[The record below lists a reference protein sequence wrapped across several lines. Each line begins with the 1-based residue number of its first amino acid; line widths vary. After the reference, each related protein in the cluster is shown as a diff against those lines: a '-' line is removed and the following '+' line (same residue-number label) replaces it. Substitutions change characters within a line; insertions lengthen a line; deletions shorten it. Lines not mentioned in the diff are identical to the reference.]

1 MKTQE
6 IVANKVKVWLDAEE
20 QSYQWLADELGIS
33 KGMVGHLLSG
43 NRVLQPHHIE
53 LLAKLM
59 KLPISELLQGEKKEE
74 GLLTVYLR
82 GSTSNR
88 RSKREL
94 DSLLF
99 AIEDYVGLKEQV
111 TYES

>member
-6 IVANKVKVWLDAEE
+6 IVVKKVKVWLEAEGK
-20 QSYQWLADELGIS
+20 SYQWLADELELS

-43 NRVLQPHHIE
+43 KRVLQPHYIE
-53 LLAKLM
+53 QIAKLM
-59 KLPISELLQGEKKEE
+59 DIQLVDLLRDETLET
-74 GLLTVYLR
+74 GLLTVHLR
-82 GSTSNR
+82 GSISNR

-99 AIEDYVGLKEQV
+99 AIEDYIGLKDQV
-111 TYES
+111 KG

>member
-6 IVANKVKVWLDAEE
+6 IVVKKVKAWLEAEGKP
-20 QSYQWLADELGIS
+20 YQWLADELGLS

-43 NRVLQPHHIE
+43 NRVLQPQYVEQI
-53 LLAKLM
+53 AKLM
-59 KLPISELLQGEKKEE
+59 DTQVVDLLRDESREK
-74 GLLTVYLR
+74 GLLTVHLR
-82 GSTSNR
+82 GTISNR

-99 AIEDYVGLKEQV
+99 AIEDYIGLNDQV
-111 TYES
+111 N